1 MQNWNRYKDAIK
13 WRLLQ
18 KLDCSIEEKRKV
30 KRILDSKEY
39 EQFTKADKQFF
50 RKVWI
55 INGVGPSYLLR
66 FWKWIGKVSTFIF
79 FVVDY
84 ERHDVNY
91 FVGWTEKDRQKTD
104 DGLLKY
110 SLLSVFELLQK
121 LKFYKNVFVSMFL
134 LLLYTILGVLYIV
147 LVSPFMIL
155 VFFAYFAVKAFWS
168 KAFNFVYYQ

>member
-1 MQNWNRYKDAIK
+1 MQNWTRYKDAIK
-13 WRLLQ
+13 WRMLQ
-18 KLDCSIEEKRKV
+18 KLNWSFQEKRQV
-30 KRILDSKEY
+30 KRLLDSKEY
-39 EQFTKADKQFF
+39 EEFTKKDKQLLK
-50 RKVWI
+50 KVWI

-66 FWKWIGKVSTFIF
+66 LWKWIGKISTFIF

-91 FVGWTEKDRQKTD
+91 FVGWTEKDRKKAD

-110 SLLSVFELLQK
+110 SLFSVFELLQN
-121 LKFYKNVFVSMFL
+121 LKFWKNIFASMVL
-134 LLLYTILGVLYIV
+134 LLLYTIIGVLYIV